1 VAERLAGDTHGFAV
15 PGDGHV
21 PPLSARASATRSG
34 DAAAAAPAAMTV
46 FSVAE
51 PLDVSIAYYDRG
63 AKPADAYH
71 VAPASPSPDIPRG
84 RLHLRLEAERRYFG
98 DSPVF
103 FRALQLHQRARVEA
117 GLPRIVR
124 VTPPEA
130 YAQLAAVGAIPPR
143 IGRACSATA
152 VVDEIAGRRG
162 DEVIRIAVINI
173 FHQAFGDALASLVGL
188 RELRR
193 VLARRFGR
201 VEIDLFQHRCNHE
214 GEALYLRSG
223 VVGAIHPLPA
233 PLDRLAAYDA
243 YVDTTG
249 ERVAP
254 DAHWLD
260 LCIAACGVDPVT
272 VPAGR
277 KRMRVPIAPAAA
289 REVADD
295 VTRAR
300 RRGRPVLLFHPSASS
315 PIRACPPEVA
325 EAFVREVLR
334 RTPWTVAAVVPLGIE
349 DPRVVDWSGVS
360 RTFDHFA
367 CLAAHADLV
376 VSADTVVY
384 HLADAFDVPAVAL
397 FTSIPPACRTAYS
410 PCVEGI
416 SLAPDPNPIVGRG
429 SSSDPEAV
437 AHAQAMWRTLDV
449 GRVIAALRDVVRRRR
464 AASPTDDGGLEPQPR
479 YPDVLRRRAA
489 RARRHAPA
497 LPA

>member
-1 VAERLAGDTHGFAV
+1 
-15 PGDGHV
+15 
-21 PPLSARASATRSG
+21 
-34 DAAAAAPAAMTV
+34 MTV
-46 FSVAE
+46 FSLTE

-63 AKPADAYH
+63 AKPSDAYH
-71 VAPASPSPDIPRG
+71 IAPATPFPEQSEG
-84 RLHLRLEAERRYFG
+84 RLRVRLEAGRRYFG

-103 FRALQLHQRARVEA
+103 FRALHLHQRARVEA
-117 GLPRIVR
+117 GQPRIVR

-130 YAQLAAVGAIPPR
+130 HTQLAVAGDIPPR
-143 IGRACSATA
+143 IGRAHSATDVA
-152 VVDEIAGRRG
+152 EEVARLRG

-188 RELRR
+188 SELRR

-201 VEIDLFQHRCNHE
+201 VEIDLFQHRCNRE
-214 GEALYLRSG
+214 GEELYLRSG

-233 PLDRLAAYDA
+233 PLDRLADYDA

-249 ERVAP
+249 ERVTP

-260 LCIAACGVDPVT
+260 LCIAACGVDPDT
-272 VPAGR
+272 VPAAR
-277 KRMRVPIAPAAA
+277 KRMRVPIVPAVA

-295 VTRAR
+295 VAAA
-300 RRGRPVLLFHPSASS
+300 RGRGCPVLLFHPSASS
-315 PIRACPPEVA
+315 PIRGCPPEVA

-334 RTPWTVAAVVPLGIE
+334 RTRWTVAAAVPLGIE
-349 DPRVVDWSGVS
+349 HPRVVDWSRAS
-360 RTFDHFA
+360 RTFDHLA
-367 CLAAHADLV
+367 CLVAHADLV

-416 SLAPDPNPIVGRG
+416 SLAPDPNPILGRG

-437 AHAQAMWRTLDV
+437 AHAQAMWRGLDA
-449 GRVIAALRDVVRRRR
+449 GRVIAALRGISLRRWERGR
-464 AASPTDDGGLEPQPR
+464 FAWIGWRNRTDAAGLEPQPR
-479 YPDVLRRRAA
+479 YTDIPRRRAI
-489 RARRHAPA
+489 RVRRPLTVSA
-497 LPA
+497 

>member
-1 VAERLAGDTHGFAV
+1 
-15 PGDGHV
+15 
-21 PPLSARASATRSG
+21 
-34 DAAAAAPAAMTV
+34 MTV
-46 FSVAE
+46 FSLTE
-51 PLDVSIAYYDRG
+51 PLDVSITYYDRG
-63 AKPADAYH
+63 ARPSDAYQ
-71 VAPASPSPDIPRG
+71 VAPATPFPDPFEDRPRV
-84 RLHLRLEAERRYFG
+84 RLEPGRRYFG

-103 FRALQLHQRARVEA
+103 FRALHLHQKARVAA
-117 GLPRIVR
+117 GQPRLVR

-130 YAQLAAVGAIPPR
+130 HAQLAAAGVIPPR
-143 IGRACSATA
+143 IGRAHSATDVA
-152 VVDEIAGRRG
+152 DQVAAQRG

-173 FHQAFGDALASLVGL
+173 FHQAFGDALASLVAL

-201 VEIDLFQHRCNHE
+201 VEIDLFQHRCNRE
-214 GEALYLRSG
+214 SEALYLRSG

-249 ERVAP
+249 ERVTP

-260 LCIAACGVDPVT
+260 LCIAACGVDPAT
-272 VPAGR
+272 VPAAR
-277 KRMRVPIAPAAA
+277 KRMRVPIDVAVS

-295 VTRAR
+295 VAAAR
-300 RRGRPVLLFHPSASS
+300 GRGRPVLLFHPSASS
-315 PIRACPPEVA
+315 PIRGCPAEVA

-334 RTPWTVAAVVPLGIE
+334 RTRWTVACAVPLEIE
-349 DPRVVDWSGVS
+349 HPRLVDWSRAS
-360 RTFDHFA
+360 RTFDHLA
-367 CLAAHADLV
+367 CLVAHADLV
-376 VSADTVVY
+376 VSADSVVY

-416 SLAPDPNPIVGRG
+416 SLAPDPNPILGLG

-437 AHAQAMWRTLDV
+437 AHARAMWRDLDA
-449 GRVIAALRDVVRRRR
+449 GRVIAALRGTVRRQR
-464 AASPTDDGGLEPQPR
+464 AAPPTDDGGLEPQAR
-479 YPDVLRRRAA
+479 YPVLVRRRRA
-489 RARRHAPA
+489 RRP